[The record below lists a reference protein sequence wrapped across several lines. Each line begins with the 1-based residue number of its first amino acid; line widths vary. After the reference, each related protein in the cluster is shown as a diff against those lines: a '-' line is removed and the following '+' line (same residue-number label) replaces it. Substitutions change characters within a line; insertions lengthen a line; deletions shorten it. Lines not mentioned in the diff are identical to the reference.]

1 MRRDSRHLRGARRTG
16 LAAPRGSWAWLRACA
31 PCAALVAACA
41 APGPPAAPTP
51 QRPTFSSDAS
61 TTAEGTLELEAGADV
76 DPGDA
81 FSDPLA
87 VKLGVGPRSEAY
99 VAFTPLVVIE
109 RSGPDE
115 QGFGDVS
122 LGLRHRFWENA
133 AADTAAALQVATK
146 LPTAKDGLGSGEID
160 FLTAAALTHTA
171 DWATLNLYYELAL
184 LGDPDGRGVDDRH
197 GLALAGSRTLFES
210 LGGFAELAGF
220 TGQGDPVFLTAGLTL
235 GALAGTIVD
244 LGLRTGL
251 NDDAEGTALLLG
263 FTTNVGRLSWA
274 H

>member
-1 MRRDSRHLRGARRTG
+1 MRRGLRHPTGARRAT
-16 LAAPRGSWAWLRACA
+16 LAGPRAWLRACA
-31 PCAALVAACA
+31 SCAALVAACA

-87 VKLGVGPRSEAY
+87 IKLGVGPRSEAY

-109 RSGPDE
+109 QAGPDE

-122 LGLRHRFWENA
+122 LGLRHRFWESA

-160 FLTAAALTHTA
+160 FLTAAALTHAA

-197 GLALAGSRTLFES
+197 GVTLSGSRALLES
-210 LGGFAELAGF
+210 LGGFAELAAF
-220 TGQGDPVFLTAGLTL
+220 TGQGEPVFLTAGLTL
-235 GALAGTIVD
+235 GALAGTVVD

-263 FTTNVGRLSWA
+263 FTTNLGRLSWA
-274 H
+274 R